1 MISCSGVT
9 QVGTERRGSS
19 DLSWPTFFQ
28 FGIVVAF
35 YNVGGTMGRT
45 FLPLLLLSFAVSSL
59 PAVQPHSANARE
71 YRHKTFGK
79 RAVATH
85 AAASSAGYG
94 IHHSPAWGKGAGGYG
109 KYVGAHMGGMVVKNS
124 LQYGIGGLRKE
135 NYHYTRSGKHGF
147 FPRTAY
153 ALKRTVYVP
162 RKNRP
167 GHTVAA
173 GRIAGNVGGGVATH
187 AVVGSVAGGVA
198 TGGIGLG
205 VDAGANVAR
214 EFWPHKHHRRT
225 AQIHHLKRAG

>member
-1 MISCSGVT
+1 MVLAYLQSG
-9 QVGTERRGSS
+9 GIMRR
-19 DLSWPTFFQ
+19 T
-28 FGIVVAF
+28 
-35 YNVGGTMGRT
+35 
-45 FLPLLLLSFAVSSL
+45 LLLLLLLTFAVSSL
-59 PAVQPHSANARE
+59 PGVKRDAGYGRE

-79 RAVATH
+79 RALATH
-85 AAASSAGYG
+85 AAGSSAGYA

-109 KYVGAHMGGMVVKNS
+109 KYVGAHLGGMVVKNS
-124 LQYGIGGLRKE
+124 LQYGIGGVRKE
-135 NYHYTRSGKHGF
+135 DYHYQRSGKHGF

-187 AVVGSVAGGVA
+187 AVIGGVGA
-198 TGGIGLG
+198 GVASGGIGLG

-214 EFWPHKHHRRT
+214 EFWPRHHRRT
-225 AQIHHLKRAG
+225 AQRRYPKRSTAT